1 MSAAT
6 AGPDSTAPAGA
17 LTTTVIVPPSA
28 WARLDLAELWRAR
41 ELVGFLLLRDL
52 KVRYKQTVLGATWV
66 VIRPLMTSGVFA
78 LIFGGL
84 AGLSAG
90 ETPYALF
97 VFAGMA
103 PWQYFATALQGCGG
117 SLVDNAHILTKV
129 YFPRLAVPLS
139 AILTA
144 LVDLALTLAVL
155 AVALLAYRQPLGP
168 GVLLLP
174 LFAVLA
180 VGAAL
185 GLGLWFAAVNGRY
198 RDAGRALTFL
208 IQLAMWL
215 TPVAYPAAV
224 VRDKL
229 VANVHTAAAA
239 DALFHFYMLNP
250 MAVVVSGFRTALLGS
265 EPAWAAAW
273 VPWASG
279 ALVVLLI
286 ASGLVYFRRVESTFA
301 DVV

>member
-1 MSAAT
+1 VSAAT

-17 LTTTVIVPPSA
+17 LPTTVIVPPTA
-28 WARLDLAELWRAR
+28 WAPLDLAELWRAR
-41 ELVGFLLLRDL
+41 ELLGFLLLRDL

-144 LVDLALTLAVL
+144 LVDFALTLAVL

-174 LFAVLA
+174 VFAMLA

-198 RDAGRALTFL
+198 RDAGRALTFA

-229 VANVHTAAAA
+229 GASALTAPAA
-239 DALFHFYMLNP
+239 DALFHLYMLNP

-279 ALVVLLI
+279 ALVALWI
-286 ASGLVYFRRVESTFA
+286 ATGLVYFRRVESTFA